1 MKIKNKFYPLAVS
14 TNNKSFYLS
23 ASQIFFKSVG
33 IWIIFFEYFKYCTW
47 IHFKSI
53 FFTTRVDFGVGARFE
68 IRFRD
73 ATGAALVYAGRR
85 RLELSARTF
94 VWGREGGVG
103 DYQFYLYCTTTEHHC
118 GRCTHTRDG
127 RYQYACLPYGR
138 RCTRARNV
146 LIEYSS
152 ASRSVRLT
160 TRSVHTRSD
169 SCAVLFRRDY
179 VENRIYHNV
188 HIYFAVV
195 PALSGPGSTRRLYR
209 VYTRRHGPDARATRT
224 AVVPVGLGERTA
236 NSECEEKRNGKES
249 RLAEKSFCHFALV
262 FIPSA
267 VRYVSCSCRVSFR
280 FSSVSE

>member
-1 MKIKNKFYPLAVS
+1 MNTLQKYFFYNK
-14 TNNKSFYLS
+14 
-23 ASQIFFKSVG
+23 G
-33 IWIIFFEYFKYCTW
+33 
-47 IHFKSI
+47 
-53 FFTTRVDFGVGARFE
+53 
-68 IRFRD
+68 RFRRR
-73 ATGAALVYAGRR
+73 GAVRNSVSGCDGRSPCIR
-85 RLELSARTF
+85 RKTAPGTF
-94 VWGREGGVG
+94 RAHVRVREGGGVG